1 MEYFITCSKG
11 LPLHEVQGEENRA
24 LRDMD
29 MESIRGSYHRRR
41 RNNIKLSDFSDS
53 ESRINPRTKSRIP
66 LNRSHSI
73 PRKYI
78 SKNQLDRQIRAAVV
92 DAFKDCIK
100 APKCRSENEAVF
112 GKHRRHPKCI
122 KDVEKV
128 PVQQKRH
135 RSQSADG
142 LYHTGH
148 DKKKAVQVLFVRS
161 PRKSKKHG
169 PALEVYLEA
178 LEDNNVAAIP
188 DANPEVHIPPQDQI
202 PKDLPLDEIISQM
215 SSKLIRAVISMC
227 FLTTKV
233 FINLGLL
240 QAIDR
245 FTTRMSKSSWVSL
258 ALFLVFILAWA
269 YEFGEPVDRISE
281 AVGDL
286 FKDRTRSWW
295 NFI

>member
-11 LPLHEVQGEENRA
+11 IPLHEVQGEENRA

-29 MESIRGSYHRRR
+29 RESIRGSYHRRR
-41 RNNIKLSDFSDS
+41 RNNIILSDSSDS
-53 ESRINPRTKSRIP
+53 ETRINPRTKSRIP
-66 LNRSHSI
+66 LNRAHSI

-100 APKCRSENEAVF
+100 APRCRSENEAVY

-128 PVQQKRH
+128 PTQQRRH

-142 LYHTGH
+142 AYHTDH

-161 PRKSKKHG
+161 PRKSKNQG
-169 PALEVYLEA
+169 PVYQEA
-178 LEDNNVAAIP
+178 LEENNMAAIP
-188 DANPEVHIPPQDQI
+188 KANPEVQIPQQDQTH
-202 PKDLPLDEIISQM
+202 KDLPLDEIISQM

-227 FLTTKV
+227 ILTTKV
-233 FINLGLL
+233 FINLRLL

-269 YEFGEPVDRISE
+269 YEFGEPLARISE

-286 FKDRTRSWW
+286 FKDRTRAWW
-295 NFI
+295 NII

>member
-122 KDVEKV
+122 KDVETV

-169 PALEVYLEA
+169 PALEVYL
-178 LEDNNVAAIP
+178 DAASFCF
-188 DANPEVHIPPQDQI
+188 AHTVPEKRFRPESEPSGISI
-202 PKDLPLDEIISQM
+202 LDSW
-215 SSKLIRAVISMC
+215 
-227 FLTTKV
+227 FLTRDHMLT
-233 FINLGLL
+233 IRPL
-240 QAIDR
+240 
-245 FTTRMSKSSWVSL
+245 
-258 ALFLVFILAWA
+258 
-269 YEFGEPVDRISE
+269 
-281 AVGDL
+281 L
-286 FKDRTRSWW
+286 FK
-295 NFI
+295 I